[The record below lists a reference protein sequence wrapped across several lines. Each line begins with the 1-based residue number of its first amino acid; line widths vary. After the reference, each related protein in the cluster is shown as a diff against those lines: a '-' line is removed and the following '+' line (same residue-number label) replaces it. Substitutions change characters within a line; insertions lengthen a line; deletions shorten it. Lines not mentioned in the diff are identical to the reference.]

1 MSTILNSQRSS
12 WLIISAVLLLGALV
26 LLMAPEE
33 QSLGTGIKSVYVH
46 VALTWTAMLGLVVA
60 GILGAASSILAKDT
74 WQKLSRTITW
84 ISLALFAAGLLMS
97 MIAAGINWGGVFWRE
112 PRTSAAIQILV
123 AGLVV
128 QIANSFPFN
137 YRLKGLLSLFLVVFM
152 FWAILSIPDV
162 LHPGDAARTS
172 PPAIRVT
179 FYSLF
184 ALCTILAI
192 WITWR
197 IHRSHLVQEAK

>member
-1 MSTILNSQRSS
+1 MSTILNSPRSS
-12 WLIISAVLLLGALV
+12 WLIVSSVLLLGAVV

-46 VALTWTAMLGLVVA
+46 VALTWTAMLGLVIA
-60 GILGAASSILAKDT
+60 GIVGVASSVLAKNT
-74 WQKLSRTITW
+74 WQRLSQTVTW

-97 MIAAGINWGGVFWRE
+97 MIAAGINWGGVFWQE
-112 PRTSAAIQILV
+112 PRTSAAIQVLV

-128 QIANSFPFN
+128 QIANSFPINF
-137 YRLKGLLSLFLVVFM
+137 RIKGLLSFFLLVFM
-152 FWAILSIPDV
+152 FWTILSIPDV

-184 ALCTILAI
+184 ALCTFLAI
-192 WITWR
+192 WLTWR
-197 IHRSHLVQEAK
+197 IHRSHLVQEVN